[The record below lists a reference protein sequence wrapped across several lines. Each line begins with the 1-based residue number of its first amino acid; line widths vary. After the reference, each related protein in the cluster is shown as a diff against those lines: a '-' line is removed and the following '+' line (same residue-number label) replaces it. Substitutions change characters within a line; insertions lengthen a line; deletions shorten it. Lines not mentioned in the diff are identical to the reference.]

1 MKHRKRRFKQ
11 RRLLYRG
18 KCSLVARKWG
28 PGQFVIFMIHPRG
41 ERVPMSVA
49 IVNGSNI
56 GMFIKKLGKTSIQLY
71 NEFRVGD
78 RLLALAGLLESLSS

>member
-1 MKHRKRRFKQ
+1 
-11 RRLLYRG
+11 
-18 KCSLVARKWG
+18 
-28 PGQFVIFMIHPRG
+28 
-41 ERVPMSVA
+41 MSVA

-78 RLLALAGLLESLSS
+78 RLLALAGLLESPIELKNYNRVILASDAVCGHVEQIGLAEHLIHEYIKSRKK

>member
-1 MKHRKRRFKQ
+1 
-11 RRLLYRG
+11 
-18 KCSLVARKWG
+18 
-28 PGQFVIFMIHPRG
+28 
-41 ERVPMSVA
+41 MSVA